1 MPDEPAEGRGR
12 KAVDRGGK
20 AAELAQV
27 ESALRISEERLALAL
42 EAATDGL
49 YDWTTP
55 DGPVYLS
62 ARFYTMLGY
71 EPDEFTPSRDAFL
84 SLVHPDDYE
93 RISGILLAYVE
104 KLRESHS
111 FETRLRCKDGHYI
124 WILSRGRVV
133 ARYPDGR
140 PRRIVG
146 TQVDITTIKSSEEAL
161 RESEDRYRS
170 VVSAMHEGVIILSG
184 AGIVSGCNRRAAEIL
199 GLGEEELLGRSAG
212 DPGWQPIRED
222 GTPFPED
229 EHPSLV
235 SLRTGRAVVGTTM
248 GVRKPTGELVWLMIN
263 SEPVLD
269 AASSAA
275 KASVVTFTDFTAR
288 KRAEDELRTKES
300 AMATAISGLAIAD
313 AKGRLIYGNP
323 SFLRMWGYEREEE
336 VLGRNATRFWQSK
349 DQAIRIFTSLGNG
362 GSWVGELTGRRKDG
376 SLFEAQLAA
385 SIVRDPTGA
394 PRLMLASVL
403 DITDLKRQEIALRH
417 AAERLRTV
425 IANTPV
431 VLFALDQE
439 GVFTLS
445 EGKGLEVLGLRPGQI
460 VGLSVFD
467 VYRDFPGILGA
478 VRRALAG
485 EVLNA
490 EAQVGELFFEV
501 WYEPLRN
508 HRHEVTGAIGV
519 ATDITV
525 RKQAEKERASLMEQL
540 VQAQRM
546 ESVGR
551 LAGGVA
557 HDFNNLLTVI
567 NGYSDLLMA
576 KLDKNDPHRAPLGE
590 IRKAGDRAAELTRQL
605 LTLSRKQV
613 VEPAPV
619 NLNALIAESLEMLRR
634 LAGEQVEVVAHLSR
648 DLAEVISD
656 AGQMHQVLMNL
667 VANARDAMP
676 GGGRLTI
683 ETTNFEVDY
692 EFAAHHSEI
701 EPGPHVLLV
710 VADTGVGMSSG
721 VKRHIFEPFYT
732 TKGVGRGTGLG
743 LSTVYGIVRQSGGCV
758 WVESEPGRG
767 AVFKIA
773 LPQARSRATPRDE
786 QKSQAATLGGHET
799 VLVVEDQIEVRKLA
813 CEILRGHGYQVLE
826 ASMAFDALLI
836 AEQHQGPI
844 HLMLTDCVMPGM
856 SGRELAAEMVY
867 VRPAT
872 KVLFMTGYADELVG
886 QQPPNGDGVDL
897 IFKPFGPDE
906 LAQRVRSML
915 GL

>member
-12 KAVDRGGK
+12 KAAARGGK

-27 ESALRISEERLALAL
+27 ESALRLSEERLALAL
-42 EAATDGL
+42 EAGTDGL

-71 EPDEFTPSRDAFL
+71 EPDEFAPSRDAFL

-93 RISGILLAYVE
+93 RIAGILSAYVE

-111 FETRLRCKDGHYI
+111 FETRLRCKDGRYI

-133 ARYPDGR
+133 DRYPDGR

-161 RESEDRYRS
+161 RESEGRYRS

-212 DPGWQPIRED
+212 DPRWQPIRED
-222 GTPFPED
+222 GTPFPDD

-235 SLRTGRAVVGTTM
+235 SLRTGRSVVGTTM

-263 SEPVLD
+263 SEPVID
-269 AASSAA
+269 AASSAV

-313 AKGRLIYGNP
+313 ARGRLIYGNP

-349 DQAIRIFTSLGNG
+349 DQAIRIFTSLDTS
-362 GSWVGELTGRRKDG
+362 GSWVGELTGKRKDG

-385 SIVRDPTGA
+385 SVVRDPTGA
-394 PRLMLASVL
+394 PSLMLASVL

-417 AAERLRTV
+417 ADERLRTV
-425 IANTPV
+425 VANTPV
-431 VLFALDQE
+431 VLFAVDHE

-445 EGKGLEVLGLRPGQI
+445 EGKGLEALGLRPGQI

-467 VYRDFPGILGA
+467 VYRDFPAILGA
-478 VRRALAG
+478 VRRAPSG
-485 EVLNA
+485 EVLNT
-490 EAQVGELFFEV
+490 EVQVGELFFEV

-508 HRHEVTGAIGV
+508 HRHEVTGVIGV

-605 LTLSRKQV
+605 LTLSRRQI

-619 NLNALIAESLEMLRR
+619 NLNALIVESLEMLRR
-634 LAGEQVEVVAHLSR
+634 LAGGQVEVVAHLSR

-692 EFAAHHSEI
+692 EFATHHAEI

-743 LSTVYGIVRQSGGCV
+743 LSTVYGIVRQTGGCV
-758 WVESEPGRG
+758 WAESEPGHG

-773 LPQARSRATPRDE
+773 LPQARSHATPTDE
-786 QKSQAATLGGHET
+786 QKSPAVTLGGHET
-799 VLVVEDQIEVRKLA
+799 VLVVEDQSEVRKLA

-826 ASMAFDALLI
+826 ASMAFDALLV

-856 SGRELAAEMVY
+856 SGRELAAEMAY